1 MVYSR
6 RGARKP
12 AKKSR
17 SGKNSRYGKNKS
29 VKRGGS
35 ILARALPSLV
45 LALGARKMART
56 HRRRHGK
63 NAARKTRRRGRKSRR
78 M

>member
-1 MVYSR
+1 MPYSVKGGR
-6 RGARKP
+6 KSAR
-12 AKKSR
+12 KSR
-17 SGKNSRYGKNKS
+17 SGKKRT

-63 NAARKTRRRGRKSRR
+63 NTARKTRRRGRKSRR
-78 M
+78 L

>member
-1 MVYSR
+1 MAYSKKAGR
-6 RGARKP
+6 RSAR
-12 AKKSR
+12 KSR
-17 SGKNSRYGKNKS
+17 SGKKKS

-35 ILARALPSLV
+35 FLAKALPSLV

-63 NAARKTRRRGRKSRR
+63 SAARKTRRSGRKSRR
-78 M
+78 RM

>member
-1 MVYSR
+1 MVYSK
-6 RGARKP
+6 RGGRKP

-17 SGKNSRYGKNKS
+17 SGKKS